1 MKKIVCRKTLLFLC
15 PLLFTCTHAWAQ
27 IAGGAKVTATVAAG
41 QGDVY
46 VMLANTDANGNPIP
60 PMMDNSASAFF
71 THSDIVGSARAN
83 EDNPA
88 HQYFA
93 IYAVP
98 KHGYKFV
105 TWDNSISESERE
117 RGRDG
122 IICDGYSLKSNPL
135 LLEVQYYEISWT
147 NWKVA
152 ATFEEVTTSAAEVVF
167 DKNAEGGNYTA
178 SVSGE
183 AILPGEGK
191 YALYPEDYVSLSAT
205 PANGYFFYR
214 YYAVDQYG
222 NRTTLGQIA
231 VKDQLLQVPEGTVSV
246 GAEFTNRTYA
256 IVAGEGV
263 GSFESFKDAVQA
275 TRKADGTG
283 YYGTILLLKD
293 ATLTAG
299 NYTLPA
305 GVSLIIP
312 KDAAQIGSLGNK
324 VPRVNDPTIPTGAYR
339 TLTLAQGVNMDVYGE
354 LEVGCVQNIEGQGH
368 TGTGRPAGETYG
380 HLVMQQG
387 SHITLMNGAN
397 LRAWGFVTGKGEIDA
412 RRGAVVQE
420 QFQVMD
426 WPGGS
431 AALQTVMAARQ
442 YQVFPLSQYYI
453 QNVEV
458 PVTYRPGSK
467 LLTSFGVFAAN
478 TNASMDDI
486 GIIGSYYKNGDKDDA
501 MFIMENEDDSEDTWV
516 RKYYDVENDRQVY
529 EINNS
534 AKIYGMVIRMG
545 IGGMELNSRDFV
557 LPINSN
563 MTIHLLSGEMAI
575 TQDIQLLP
583 AAKIE
588 VDKESTVTIDA
599 GKKLYLWDLFT
610 WMTTPSVF
618 DGFVAAADM
627 TTMEV
632 YDMNYAKQYGS
643 SYGFATQ
650 VNYSP
655 SHNGAPNV
663 RVSVADKEG
672 TLRHIKSWTGATV
685 NVHGSLKADGD
696 IYASANQYN
705 AVFENFGT
713 TGYANIYSTND
724 DAGTLVFT
732 HDVSSDPSTFNVLV
746 GPSNAA
752 EISADPAVL
761 YNGDIS
767 TYPTAG
773 TKEGSSLCYMN
784 DRWDSFTHDGCFER
798 DLYNHYY
805 AKPGEFVEVNH
816 TPNSDH
822 TYSDAAGAGRLFI
835 LMEDN
840 CQWWEVENVDNLYHC
855 IHPDNNTYYE
865 YKDNKW
871 QEKRFTITWNNWD
884 GTPIE
889 TYSLPYGV
897 TPAYRGTKPT
907 RPANV
912 DYHYDFDAW
921 QPAPAP
927 VTGDATYTATYTA
940 EQIKHNIIFRFD
952 DKINGGAEIERQL
965 LARDEMP
972 VAPVITKTEGG
983 KNWYVYWTPT
993 VAAVTGPQT
1002 YIANWKADA
1011 PTEFCIRFQN
1021 YDGSE
1026 LKTITVANGGTPVY
1040 DGVTP
1045 VKPQTGEYTYTFTGD
1060 WQPAIA
1066 AATAP
1071 ATYTA
1076 QFSESPRKY
1085 LITFQDED
1093 GNTIETG
1100 EFAYGETPV
1109 CTNMPTKANTAQYTY
1124 SFAWDPQIQSVTG
1137 DATYKA
1143 TFTQTTNRY
1152 TVKLMS
1158 NNDAVCTLTGAGIYD
1173 YGTTVNIS
1181 ATAANGYELVRW
1193 MEDGNT
1199 SSNRSVTVNG
1209 NITLTMQVKKTEAV
1223 DNNINVAIGA
1233 TKDFATAEDVT
1244 NLVISSNG
1252 SEAGQITHAEN
1263 ITLYGEADYD
1273 LTLNAAARTWYAV
1286 AVPWRVNAETGIYA
1300 DGRHLTLG
1308 KDFDLIWYDGQIRA
1322 TQGTVADCW
1331 RYVELE
1337 SDHTMLPGRAYMIYL
1352 ASPATTLRF
1361 RKAGRANLL
1370 NTDVQL
1376 TATGG
1381 NTSDQNANWN
1391 GIANPALYSA
1401 NLTVGTTKAQYYD
1414 GDAKT
1419 YSVGSLDNMIVGK
1432 PAFVQVANGAS
1443 VVVNSASNVPMR
1455 RSAQTSVKGE
1465 FELTL
1470 TNGVRR
1476 MDNLFVAID
1485 EDKEADRY
1493 TIGSDLLKM
1502 GVSTTSAQMWINR
1515 YDARLCVNTMAPVD
1529 GTADFPLSLYTPA
1542 AGDYTIAVQ
1551 SAPVE
1556 GMVIYLTRDGHAV
1569 WNLSEA
1575 PYTFSLNRGTD
1586 TTYGLRISA
1595 APSVVTSLD
1604 EALVEKGATTATK
1617 VLINDVIYILREGKV
1632 YTINGQVVE

>member
-15 PLLFTCTHAWAQ
+15 ALLFTCTHAWAA
-27 IAGGAKVTATVAAG
+27 IGGGASVTVTLADG
-41 QGDVY
+41 QEGYGSVY
-46 VMLANTDANGNPIP
+46 VMLANKDANGNVVPAMI
-60 PMMDNSASAFF
+60 DYSATSSYEY
-71 THSDIVGSARAN
+71 SDAVGGLQAQDSK
-83 EDNPA
+83 NPA
-88 HQYFA
+88 KQYFTL
-93 IYAVP
+93 YAVP
-98 KHGYKFV
+98 AHGKKFV
-105 TWDNSISESERE
+105 SWNNSIKEPS
-117 RGRDG
+117 RGLDG
-122 IICDGYSLKSNPL
+122 KICEGYSLTSNPL
-135 LLEVQYYEISWT
+135 LLEVQYYGMNFN
-147 NWKVA
+147 NWELKVSFDA
-152 ATFEEVTTSAAEVVF
+152 VDTDSYEVTFSAPSG
-167 DKNAEGGNYTA
+167 EGTYTA

-183 AILPGEGK
+183 NISMGANYG
-191 YALYPEDYVSLSAT
+191 LYPEDYVSFSAT

-214 YYAVDQYG
+214 YYAEDQYG

-231 VKDQLLQVPEGTVSV
+231 LKNQLLQVPEGTVSV

-256 IVAGEGV
+256 IVAGEGM
-263 GSFESFKDAVQA
+263 GSFDSFKDAVQA

-380 HLVMQQG
+380 HLMMEQG

-431 AALQTVMAARQ
+431 TGLNLVMQATQ
-442 YQVFPLSQYYI
+442 LGVFPINQYYI

-467 LLTSFGVFAAN
+467 LLTSFGVYAAA
-478 TNASMDDI
+478 TNASMDNI

-534 AKIYGMVIRMG
+534 AKIYGMVIDLG
-545 IGGMELNSRDFV
+545 LAQLNSRAFV
-557 LPINSN
+557 LPITSN

-575 TQDIQLLP
+575 TQNIELLP
-583 AAKIE
+583 AAQIE
-588 VDKESTVTIDA
+588 VDKESTVTLES
-599 GKKLYLWDLFT
+599 GCNLYLLDLYN
-610 WMTTPSVF
+610 WAMAHPVYKGYTP
-618 DGFVAAADM
+618 ADQSFSSI
-627 TTMEV
+627 V
-632 YDMNYAKQYGS
+632 IS
-643 SYGFATQ
+643 PSYGFASQ
-650 VNYSP
+650 VNYTP
-655 SHNGAPNV
+655 SHGGNPNIRIAQTPDPATVMSFIQHWPGA
-663 RVSVADKEG
+663 S
-672 TLRHIKSWTGATV
+672 V
-685 NVHGSLKADGD
+685 NVHGTFKVDGNVYTSQHD
-696 IYASANQYN
+696 GNDAIGIGWAN
-705 AVFENFGT
+705 V
-713 TGYANIYSTND
+713 YSNNE
-724 DAGTLVFT
+724 DAGTIIFNNT
-732 HDVSSDPSTFNVLV
+732 APTDTSDVNVYN
-746 GPSNAA
+746 GQEAH
-752 EISADPAVL
+752 ISCAPAVL
-761 YNGDIS
+761 RHGDNS
-767 TYPTAG
+767 THSTAG
-773 TKEGSSLCYMN
+773 TESGSSLCYMN
-784 DRWDSFTHDGCFER
+784 DRWGSYTHDGCFEH
-798 DLYNHYY
+798 DIYNHYY

-855 IHPDNNTYYE
+855 IHPDNDTYYE

-940 EQIKHNIIFRFD
+940 EQIKHNIIFRFAD
-952 DKINGGAEIERQL
+952 EINGGAEIERQL

-1011 PTEFCIRFQN
+1011 PTEFSIRFQN

-1026 LKTITVANGGTPVY
+1026 LKTITVANGGTPEY
-1040 DGVTP
+1040 DGATP

-1143 TFTQTTNRY
+1143 TFTPTTNRY

-1181 ATAANGYELVRW
+1181 ATAADGYELVRW

-1223 DNNINVAIGA
+1223 ENNINVAIGA

-1300 DGRHLTLG
+1300 DGRRLTLG

-1376 TATGG
+1376 TATDG

-1401 NLTVGTTKAQYYD
+1401 NLTVGTNKAQYYD
-1414 GDAKT
+1414 GDTKT
-1419 YSVGSLDNMIVGK
+1419 YSVGSLNNMIVGK

-1443 VVVNSASNVPMR
+1443 VVVNSASNAPMR

-1586 TTYGLRISA
+1586 ITYGLRISA

-1604 EALVEKGATTATK
+1604 EALVEKGAATATK